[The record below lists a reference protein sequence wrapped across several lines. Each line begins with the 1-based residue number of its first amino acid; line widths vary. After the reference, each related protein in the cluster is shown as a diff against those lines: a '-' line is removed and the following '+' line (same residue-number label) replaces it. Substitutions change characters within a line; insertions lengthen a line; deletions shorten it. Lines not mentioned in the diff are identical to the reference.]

1 MADKDIKNEELA
13 AMQEDAE
20 EVQVVVLTDD
30 NGNEAYFMEE
40 MIIPYEGKSF
50 AVLVSID
57 EDCCEDEDC
66 DCHHHHEEEDEHD
79 YCIIARIDFDEY
91 GEAVYVAP
99 TDEEYE
105 AVAEL
110 YDQYCDE
117 EE

>member
-1 MADKDIKNEELA
+1 MADKDIKNEEWA

-66 DCHHHHEEEDEHD
+66 DCHHHHEEEDEDD
-79 YCIIARIDFDEY
+79 YCIIARIDFDENSN
-91 GEAVYVAP
+91 
-99 TDEEYE
+99 
-105 AVAEL
+105 
-110 YDQYCDE
+110 
-117 EE
+117 